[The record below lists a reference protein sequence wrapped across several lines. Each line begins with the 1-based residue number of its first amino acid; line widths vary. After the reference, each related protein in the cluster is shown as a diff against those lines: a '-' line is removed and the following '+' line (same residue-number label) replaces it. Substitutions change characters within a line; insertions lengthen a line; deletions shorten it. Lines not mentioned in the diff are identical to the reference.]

1 MTGNSKPEGHGD
13 GQWGEIPPGLKL
25 CCILPG
31 HEEWIHHL
39 AWSPDGHLLASA
51 SKDTTIRLWNVET
64 EGLARILK
72 GHDDFALSVTWSPD
86 GQMLASGSDDHTIRL
101 WCVNSEKEVL
111 RLTEHTDSVVSVAW
125 SRDGS
130 RLASGSN
137 DNDIA
142 LWDVRTLRDVATA
155 SLHGKN
161 SKGIPVLSAAWY
173 GPRTEQGLPLDP
185 DDHTVRLWNTDTQEL
200 LRTLQGHARRV
211 TSVVSSPDGRMLAS
225 GIS

>member
-1 MTGNSKPEGHGD
+1 MKSSPLFASFPAMGRGRGGSQEVKGEGELYDRKHKPEGHGD

-72 GHDDFALSVTWSPD
+72 GHDDFALNVTWSPD

-155 SLHGKN
+155 SLHGKTQRAYRYCPQRGMVPERN
-161 SKGIPVLSAAWY
+161 KACLWILRPH
-173 GPRTEQGLPLDP
+173 GP
-185 DDHTVRLWNTDTQEL
+185 
-200 LRTLQGHARRV
+200 TLEHRH
-211 TSVVSSPDGRMLAS
+211 
-225 GIS
+225 